1 MTDETHKGSLMQPF
15 LLLAKSSHGAA
26 LSRLIQQVTELP
38 GIYKFGEL
46 LQMPNV
52 VELSNNEL
60 FKKDWKL
67 LNLFAFGTF
76 MSYSANK
83 ECFPELNSN
92 QITKLKLLSLAT
104 LASKSKYVSYDEI
117 KTEISLTNTR
127 YLEDLIIEAIY
138 ANIIQGKLN
147 QQDQRLEVDFVI
159 GRDIQPEKVD
169 YIVTILDNWC
179 KGCSNA
185 IVSLEKLTE
194 HANNMK
200 DTKLQQRK
208 VTEKEIDE
216 VKNFLKTQDHLVDAN
231 LQSQKDKARGLRN
244 LVKPTS
250 RTK

>member
-1 MTDETHKGSLMQPF
+1 MADETHKGSLIQPF

-26 LSRLIQQVTELP
+26 LSKLIQQVTELP

-46 LQMPNV
+46 LQIPNV
-52 VELSNNEL
+52 VELSQSDL
-60 FKKDWKL
+60 FKKDWEL

-76 MSYSANK
+76 MSFSATK
-83 ECFPELNSN
+83 QCFPELNLN
-92 QITKLKLLSLAT
+92 QISKLKLLTLAT

-117 KTEISLTNTR
+117 KVALDLSNTR
-127 YLEDLIIEAIY
+127 VIEDLIIEAIY

-159 GRDIQPEKVD
+159 GRDIQPEKIE
-169 YIVTILDNWC
+169 YIISILENWC
-179 KGCSNA
+179 NGCNNTVVA
-185 IVSLEKLTE
+185 LEKLTE
-194 HANNMK
+194 HANSMK
-200 DTKLQQRK
+200 DSKVQQRK

-216 VKNFLKTQDHLVDAN
+216 VKSVLKAQDHQAEAN
-231 LQSQKDKARGLRN
+231 LQSQKDKGRGLRN